1 MKLSDQ
7 CCTREQAQRLKE
19 LGIDQDS
26 VFIHFKAASHAGICQ
41 RGTRYVWAVT
51 GNPYD
56 AEDIEDW
63 AAFSVAEL
71 GQMLPDYTHK
81 LGNLE
86 IGKSETDHISM
97 KPKKEKW
104 WNVSYWTLSGRV
116 ERDLYIPEQKSKHL
130 QQAATLAQTLA
141 KMLIYL
147 LENNLLS
154 VSEVNERI
162 KG

>member
-1 MKLSDQ
+1 MKLYDQ
-7 CCTREQAQRLKE
+7 VITREQAQRLKE
-19 LGIDQDS
+19 LGVDGDS
-26 VFIHFKAASHAGICQ
+26 LFAWEQSGLPGECRVAYPSEFARQTKREFPNQVKWIQAW
-41 RGTRYVWAVT
+41 T
-51 GNPYD
+51 
-56 AEDIEDW
+56 
-63 AAFSVAEL
+63 VAEL
-71 GQMLPDYTHK
+71 GQMLPDYTRE

-154 VSEVNERI
+154 VSEVNERL

>member
-19 LGIDQDS
+19 LGVAQKGHFLWQWEENPQKH
-26 VFIHFKAASHAGICQ
+26 VLTFKADPDNHAVFEQDCQ
-41 RGTRYVWAVT
+41 
-51 GNPYD
+51 
-56 AEDIEDW
+56 
-63 AAFSVAEL
+63 AFSAAEL
-71 GQMLPDYTHK
+71 GQMLPDYTGE

-154 VSEVNERI
+154 VSEVNERL
-162 KG
+162 KGQTL